1 MELERSV
8 YRLRVVL
15 ILTHNL
21 PASVIEVG
29 RQGSLSLDGDWL
41 FFPFAVL
48 SSKEGANRRSNEV
61 KGSESPQTSRLRRQ
75 SEGTF

>member
-21 PASVIEVG
+21 SASVIEVG
-29 RQGSLSLDGDWL
+29 RQGRLSLDGDWL
-41 FFPFAVL
+41 FFFFAVL
-48 SSKEGANRRSNEV
+48 SSKEGANRRRNEL
-61 KGSESPQTSRLRRQ
+61 KGSESPQTSRLWRQ